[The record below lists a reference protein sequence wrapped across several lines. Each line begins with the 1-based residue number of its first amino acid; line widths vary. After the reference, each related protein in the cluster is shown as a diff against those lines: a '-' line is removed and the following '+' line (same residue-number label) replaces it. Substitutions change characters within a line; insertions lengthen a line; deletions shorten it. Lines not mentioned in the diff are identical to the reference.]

1 MLPLSL
7 CHAPSHPWWLVVSVR
22 ARARACLSVC
32 TPWPEHLGLFFSFS
46 ESEIASVNLN
56 SLLVFFVLKVFHQ
69 VQAIRRLAVALLR
82 CALHFIPSGFC
93 SISAHACLRSG
104 FVCSCECVHDVCMY
118 ETHYTIRFC
127 IKPTIDFPAT
137 DITSSLQS
145 HTVFH
150 SINFCP
156 PP

>member
-104 FVCSCECVHDVCMY
+104 FVCSCECVHD